1 MLSLAT
7 SLQWH
12 FGVSWDILTIYP
24 WFLQYASLK
33 YRHSFPRPTVT
44 NACLVMLAPWHR
56 LLPDPRG
63 FSLCP
68 SVSFTAASPKS
79 RGSPQTG
86 GQITLCSRLPHFPPD
101 NVIGVIS
108 FPVIRDRMDKIAY
121 SHYSGNQTTPNG
133 SWPDEFV
140 FSFLRPNGAR
150 QALTSHSNRSPG
162 PEWPK
167 KQSLAPWVMHTP
179 VLCINRLRQ
188 LLTVLTHQL
197 GLKHVKCAKD

>member
-79 RGSPQTG
+79 GGSRSPQTG
-86 GQITLCSRLPHFPPD
+86 GQITLGSRLPHFPRD

-133 SWPDEFV
+133 SWPMSS
-140 FSFLRPNGAR
+140 FSLSF
-150 QALTSHSNRSPG
+150 ALTGPDRLLRLTATGAQGLNGPKNRAWL
-162 PEWPK
+162 PEWCIRLSCVLIASGSC
-167 KQSLAPWVMHTP
+167 SLY
-179 VLCINRLRQ
+179 
-188 LLTVLTHQL
+188 
-197 GLKHVKCAKD
+197 